1 MATIGNWIVGVT
13 LKFKSNTSTE
23 IKLINAAL
31 KGLREGEIA
40 QTQKAFGNLAK
51 SIASDMVAATAAV
64 SASEKKRQALF
75 QEGMARGMAR
85 APGPARGGARA
96 GKGGSEAEKSPGQ
109 TAMGRAPS
117 K

>member
-23 IKLINAAL
+23 IKLINADV

-64 SASEKKRQALF
+64 SASEKTRQALF
-75 QEGMARGMAR
+75 QEGMARDMAR
-85 APGPARGGARA
+85 AQERARVELAA
-96 GKGGSEAEKSPGQ
+96 VKAISEAERTREQ
-109 TAMGRAPS
+109 
-117 K
+117 